1 MRRCS
6 CADRGALGS
15 SIRAAASELNATISA
30 NVGTVSEPLTESLT
44 PSVDPLEVTRSQILA
59 EVITLTRLQASMDA
73 AMAATRAAV
82 GSADASFGELTS
94 AVLPAWQVGNVP
106 CIDLECSLK

>member
-1 MRRCS
+1 MKPNGNLLATLF
-6 CADRGALGS
+6 CAGSGALGS
-15 SIRAAASELNATISA
+15 SIGAAASDLNATVSA
-30 NVGTVSEPLTESLT
+30 DIGTVSEPQAESLT

-59 EVITLTRLQASMDA
+59 EVTTLTRMQASMDA

-94 AVLPAWQVGNVP
+94 AVLPAWQVGDVP
-106 CIDLECSLK
+106 